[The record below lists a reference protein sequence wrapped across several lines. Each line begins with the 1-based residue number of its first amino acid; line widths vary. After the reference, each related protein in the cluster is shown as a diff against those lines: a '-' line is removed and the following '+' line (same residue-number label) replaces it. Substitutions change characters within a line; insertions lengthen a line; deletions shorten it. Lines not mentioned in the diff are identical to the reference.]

1 MITGGLDK
9 TLSVGTDVAAW
20 FLFHPHDL
28 AHCRADPHNWWTY
41 DFAIFKNLP
50 LEHLL
55 PSTQGGMVILQ
66 LGSLTSD

>member
-1 MITGGLDK
+1 MWQLGFSFIGTIWHIVGQILRVGGTM
-9 TLSVGTDVAAW
+9 TLP
-20 FLFHPHDL
+20 FL
-28 AHCRADPHNWWTY
+28 
-41 DFAIFKNLP
+41 KNLP